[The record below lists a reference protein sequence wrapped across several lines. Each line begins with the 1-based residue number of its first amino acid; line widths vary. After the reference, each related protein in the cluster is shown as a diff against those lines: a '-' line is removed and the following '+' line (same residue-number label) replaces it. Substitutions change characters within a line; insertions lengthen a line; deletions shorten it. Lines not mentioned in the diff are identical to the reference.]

1 MTITSIKA
9 EMLLINIPAVNEC
22 SPKEIQ
28 VHSAVKGG
36 LFQVQKNT
44 TKAASV
50 FIKRRN
56 AAEKDTIQEYFS
68 EIAKA
73 TIKETNGSASVNTRH
88 VIKNEL

>member
-1 MTITSIKA
+1 
-9 EMLLINIPAVNEC
+9 MLLIKIPTVNEC

-28 VHSAVKGG
+28 VHSVVNGG
-36 LFQVQKNT
+36 LFHVQKNT

-50 FIKRRN
+50 FIKRRKG
-56 AAEKDTIQEYFS
+56 AEKDTIQEYFS

-73 TIKETNGSASVNTRH
+73 TIKETKGSVSVNIRH